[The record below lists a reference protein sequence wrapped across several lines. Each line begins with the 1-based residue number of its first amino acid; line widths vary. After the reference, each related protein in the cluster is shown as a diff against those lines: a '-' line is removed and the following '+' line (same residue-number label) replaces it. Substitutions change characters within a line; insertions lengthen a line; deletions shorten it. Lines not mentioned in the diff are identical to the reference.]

1 MLRKEDHIKIGQL
14 NKAHGIGGEFNVT
27 FLKNYHADEFIDV
40 VLVEFDNYLVPFFVE
55 DYSITQN
62 NFGFIKFDHIHTI
75 EATAPFVNCNL
86 YAPKHHHITV
96 DFLPDASSLV
106 DYTIVDEN
114 GMNLGKVVDFIDN
127 PNNPLLEIENEQ
139 GNYLVPLVEEFLT
152 NIDKKNNIVTAK
164 LPEGLINLN
173 E

>member
-27 FLKNYHADEFIDV
+27 FLSNYHADEFIDV

-62 NFGFIKFDHIHTI
+62 NCGFIKFDHIHKI
-75 EATAPFVNCNL
+75 EATGPFVNCNL
-86 YAPKHHHITV
+86 YAPKDHHITV
-96 DFLPDASSLV
+96 DFIPDASSLV
-106 DYTIVDEN
+106 DYTILDEN
-114 GMNLGKVVDFIDN
+114 GRNLGKVVDFIDN